1 MPETTELTGY
11 CGFAAADPF
20 HGPYHDTEYG
30 FPIDDDDALFGR
42 LLLEINQAGLNW
54 LTILKKKDTFRVAYD
69 EFRIDKVAAYG
80 DTDRSR
86 LLDDPGIIRNRLKVE
101 AAIHNA
107 KQIQRLQSEH
117 GSFPGLAR
125 RPSSHGKTRVGEALQ
140 GDVPLHG
147 RRNHGR
153 VPHQHWIPPGSPRPA
168 LPRLPSNRAAGP
180 AVDGRDRMTYEVRS
194 YRPPWWLPNPHAQ
207 TIGGKLLRSRRRP
220 PLERHRLETPDG
232 DFLDVDI
239 GAEPVPGAPVAI
251 VLHGL
256 EGSMERS
263 YARLM
268 LSQLFARGIRPVGLN
283 FRACSGEPNRRP
295 RFYHSGDTGD
305 LAFVVEY
312 VTGRF
317 PERRIGAVG
326 FSLGGNVLL
335 KFLGERGTES
345 PLRAAA
351 GHLGPVRPGGRCGS
365 ACPRGS

>member
-1 MPETTELTGY
+1 M
-11 CGFAAADPF
+11 
-20 HGPYHDTEYG
+20 
-30 FPIDDDDALFGR
+30 
-42 LLLEINQAGLNW
+42 
-54 LTILKKKDTFRVAYD
+54 
-69 EFRIDKVAAYG
+69 
-80 DTDRSR
+80 
-86 LLDDPGIIRNRLKVE
+86 
-101 AAIHNA
+101 
-107 KQIQRLQSEH
+107 
-117 GSFPGLAR
+117 
-125 RPSSHGKTRVGEALQ
+125 
-140 GDVPLHG
+140 
-147 RRNHGR
+147 
-153 VPHQHWIPPGSPRPA
+153 
-168 LPRLPSNRAAGP
+168 
-180 AVDGRDRMTYEVRS
+180 DGRDRMTYEVRS

-283 FRACSGEPNRRP
+283 FRACSGEPNRMP

-351 GHLGPVRPGGRCGS
+351 AISVPFDLAAAADRLSKGFMSRTYTHYFLRSLQAKIRAKDGRMNGEIDTRLALTATSLREYDDVATAPLHGFASADDYYARCSSRVFLHRIEVPTLLLQSRDDPFLPREALPEAEIDANPCLVKAFVDQGGHVGFIGGTVPWRPTSWAEPEAARFLAHHLGDGAS
-365 ACPRGS
+365 